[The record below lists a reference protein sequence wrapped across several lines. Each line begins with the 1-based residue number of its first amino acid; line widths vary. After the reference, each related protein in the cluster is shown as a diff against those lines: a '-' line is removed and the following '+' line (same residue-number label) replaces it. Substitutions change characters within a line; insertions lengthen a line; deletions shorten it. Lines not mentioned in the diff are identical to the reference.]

1 MTVKN
6 IFDVVSPMLQIVATG
21 VMTFMELFTG
31 LSIALFIMDGFKAK
45 KQGRKRK
52 VGFTIMLIISII
64 YNVLMLLLGIYAL
77 VVFFMFLTGKAWR

>member
-6 IFDVVSPMLQIVATG
+6 IFDVVSPMLQIVAMG

-64 YNVLMLLLGIYAL
+64 YNVLMFLLGIYAL
-77 VVFFMFLTGKAWR
+77 VIFFMFLTGKAWR

>member
-31 LSIALFIMDGFKAK
+31 LSVALFIMDGFKAK

-64 YNVLMLLLGIYAL
+64 YNVLMFLLGIYAAS
-77 VVFFMFLTGKAWR
+77 VFFMFMTGKAWR

>member
-52 VGFTIMLIISII
+52 AVFTVMLIISII
-64 YNVLMLLLGIYAL
+64 YNVLMFLLGIYAAS
-77 VVFFMFLTGKAWR
+77 VIFMFMTGKAWR